1 MLDSLK
7 HGVLPL
13 SRTDHRYNQWRGKS
27 QGLFRK
33 TGKVLD
39 PGPRHIP
46 ATDKSQ
52 ISSNESK
59 HTIVTKVG
67 PGEDSPADE
76 RAH

>member
-52 ISSNESK
+52 ISSNE
-59 HTIVTKVG
+59 
-67 PGEDSPADE
+67 
-76 RAH
+76 